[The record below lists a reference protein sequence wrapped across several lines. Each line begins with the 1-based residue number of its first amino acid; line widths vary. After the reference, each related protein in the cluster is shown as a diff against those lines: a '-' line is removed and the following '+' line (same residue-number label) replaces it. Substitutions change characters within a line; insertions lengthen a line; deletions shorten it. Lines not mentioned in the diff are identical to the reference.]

1 MSHILETQRRLF
13 QVFDGVIARENL
25 ELVAVEMLQ
34 LHGRST
40 VRVSIDGPGGVQ
52 VGDCSRVS
60 HTLSALLDV
69 EDELKGAFDL
79 EVSSPGLERPLQ
91 REGDFA
97 RFAGYRAKIRLLPN
111 GEGRRRYSGLL
122 KGVEGSKVVIDAHD
136 DCFELELNQIEKAH
150 LLLELEELA
159 ELTTGNNA
167 RGESS

>member
-13 QVFDGVIARENL
+13 QVFDDAIGREDM

-40 VRVSIDGPGGVQ
+40 VRVSIDAPGGVQ
-52 VGDCSRVS
+52 VGDCSRIS

-69 EDELKGAFDL
+69 EDELNGAFDL

-111 GEGRRRYSGLL
+111 GEERRRFSGTLL
-122 KGVEGSKVVIDAHD
+122 GVEGSKVVIDAHD
-136 DCFELELNQIEKAH
+136 DRFEIDLNQIEKAH

-159 ELTTGNNA
+159 ELTTGKNA
-167 RGESS
+167 RGEPS